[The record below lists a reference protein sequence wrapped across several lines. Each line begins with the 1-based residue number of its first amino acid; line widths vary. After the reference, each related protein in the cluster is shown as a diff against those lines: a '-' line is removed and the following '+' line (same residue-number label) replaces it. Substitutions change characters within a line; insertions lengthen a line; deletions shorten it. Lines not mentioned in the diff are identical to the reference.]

1 MPFSVVTS
9 RETWNAAL
17 ASLPL
22 AHVLQTWEW
31 GQFKSRHGWAPSYL
45 LWREDER
52 PTAAALILRRRISR
66 LPLCVMY
73 VPKGPAMDYGNAP
86 LVDQVLTDLEHLA
99 RKSRAIFIKI
109 DPDLNAHPLPR
120 AASLPARREWH
131 ESAEQIQF
139 RNTME
144 IDLRHSEDELLGAMH
159 QKTRYNIRLAH
170 KRGVT
175 VRPGVL
181 ADLELLYVMYD
192 ETARRDH
199 FIIRPLDYYR
209 DAWGSFIEAGLAQ
222 PLIAETEGN
231 PIAALVIFRFAG
243 RAYYF
248 YGMSRDLHRDK
259 MPNHLLQW
267 EAMRWSHAQG
277 CTVYDMWGAPDELI
291 ESDPMWGVYRF
302 KQGFGGQ
309 FVQHIGAW
317 DYAAS
322 QTLYWLYTTAM
333 PRVLNLMRQ
342 RHWARRKTQASP
354 QDA

>member
-1 MPFSVVTS
+1 MSLAMIATP
-9 RETWNAAL
+9 ETWNTAL

-31 GQFKSRHGWAPSYL
+31 GQFKARHGWRPHYL
-45 LWREDER
+45 MWSDDAGRSR
-52 PTAAALILRRRISR
+52 AAALVLRRQISR
-66 LPLCVMY
+66 LAFGVMY
-73 VPKGPAMDYGNAP
+73 VPKGPAMDYGDAP
-86 LVDQVLTDLEHLA
+86 LVDQVLSDLERFA
-99 RKSRAIFIKI
+99 RQSRAIFVKI
-109 DPDLNAHPLPR
+109 DPDLDPRSLPR
-120 AASLPARREWH
+120 EASPARRREWC

-144 IDLRHSEDELLGAMH
+144 IDLRHSEDELLAAMH
-159 QKTRYNIRLAH
+159 QKTRYNIRLAQ

-175 VRPGVL
+175 VRTGTL
-181 ADLELLYVMYD
+181 ADLKLLYAMYD
-192 ETARRDH
+192 ETARRDR

-222 PLIAETEGN
+222 PLIGEVEGV
-231 PIAALVIFRFAG
+231 PIAALILFNFAG

-267 EAMRWSHAQG
+267 EAMRWSRAQG
-277 CTVYDMWGAPDELI
+277 CAVYDMWGAPDELV

-317 DYAAS
+317 DYVAS
-322 QTLYWLYTTAM
+322 RPFYWLYATAM
-333 PRVLNLMRQ
+333 PRILDLMRR
-342 RHWARRKTQASP
+342 RHWQERHKLR
-354 QDA
+354 DA